1 MFNNI
6 IGLKPTRGRISA
18 RGVVPACRSLDCVSI
33 FAETASDASA
43 ILTVASGF
51 DEQDPYSR
59 VPPVPS
65 GLSSWETSSSF
76 RFGIPTPNTR
86 EFFGDTHNPL
96 FYQKAIDIVKRD
108 LGGEPIEFDLTP
120 FLAVASLLY
129 KGPWVAERYAA
140 VGHFIEQHEKDIDP
154 IVRDIIIK
162 AKEHTAPDLFNAVYE
177 LERLKK
183 IINRTWQAVDVILVP
198 TAPRSYTIDEI
209 NAAPVERNSHL
220 GYYTNFVNLL
230 DLAAIA
236 VPAGMRADG
245 LPFSVT
251 LIAPAFTDEALL
263 LLGDRVHRS
272 LTTYLGGSMR
282 LLATT
287 PKLSPIKSVEERSNV
302 FLIAVVGAHLSGQ
315 PLNNQLTQ
323 RKAELVRTCRTHSG
337 YRLFALKDCVPPK
350 PGPLRVNDFEGPGI
364 ELEIWALPIDTVPS
378 FIDMIPSPLW
388 IGNICL
394 EDGCVVKG
402 FLVEPSALDSAED
415 ITHTGGWRAYLKTIH
430 QST

>member
-6 IGLKPTRGRISA
+6 IGLKPTRGRLSA

-33 FAETASDASA
+33 FAETASDALA
-43 ILTVASGF
+43 VLTVASGF

-65 GLSSWETSSSF
+65 SPSSWATSSTF
-76 RFGIPTPNTR
+76 RVGVPTLATR
-86 EFFGDTHNPL
+86 EFFGDTHNPVL
-96 FYQKAIDIVKRD
+96 FQTSIDVVKRD
-108 LGGEPIEFDLTP
+108 LGGELIEFDLTP

-140 VGHFIEQHEKDIDP
+140 VGHFIEQHEKDVDP
-154 IVRDIIIK
+154 IVHGIITK
-162 AKEHTAPDLFNAVYE
+162 AKDHTAVDLFNAVYE

-183 IINRTWQAVDVILVP
+183 LINRMWETFDVILVP
-198 TAPRSYTIDEI
+198 TAPRSYTIEEI
-209 NAAPVERNSHL
+209 KAAPIEHNSHL
-220 GYYTNFVNLL
+220 GHYTNFVNLL

-236 VPAGMRADG
+236 VPVGMRPDG

-251 LIAPAFTDEALL
+251 LIAHAFTDEALL
-263 LLGDRVHRS
+263 LLGDRIHRS
-272 LTTYLGGSMR
+272 LATYLGGSMR
-282 LLATT
+282 LLANT
-287 PKLSPIKSVEERSNV
+287 PKLSSNKSVNEGSNV

-315 PLNNQLTQ
+315 PLNKQLTE
-323 RKAELVRTCRTHSG
+323 RKAQLVRTCRTHLG

-350 PGPLRVNDFEGPGI
+350 PGLLRVNGFEGPGI
-364 ELEIWALPIDTVPS
+364 ELEIWALPDNTLAS
-378 FIDMIPSPLW
+378 FIEMIPPPLC

-394 EDGCVVKG
+394 EDGSTVKG

-415 ITHTGGWRAYLKTIH
+415 ITHTGGWRAYLKSIH
-430 QST
+430 